1 MATNFQKKTETQD
14 KKATAR
20 PQTSSA
26 YSSTKKTT
34 TTSFSPKPK
43 SHSEPPKSSL
53 EKLDRATNSEGEV
66 FQANDLIQVKDL
78 KGRPTTAKLQYFFSV
93 SHSTMAVY
101 TPAEDLETGWEW
113 ERGCCLVDALVRA

>member
-1 MATNFQKKTETQD
+1 MASKFQKKTETKD

-20 PQTSSA
+20 PQASSA
-26 YSSTKKTT
+26 HSSTKKSA
-34 TTSFSPKPK
+34 TTSFSPKSK

-66 FQANDLIQVKDL
+66 FQASDLIQVKDL

-93 SHSTMAVY
+93 SHDTMAVY